1 MRTPLIAVALTSVL
15 VGWHFQPTATPPA
28 PATPAKPATPAAPAT
43 PSTPAKPAAPA
54 KPITAADVKGE
65 PRTDDWWK
73 KMHEQFL
80 ARTKEGAAKGDIG
93 VVFLGD
99 SITQGWGGEG
109 KTAWAANFAK
119 LNAVNY
125 GIGGDRTNHVLW
137 RSQNGELDGLATPAA
152 GSAPKVVVLMIGT
165 NDIGTGATPETA
177 AAGIKACVAAIRAK
191 LPQTKVLLIA
201 ILPRSEKPDDLRE
214 RCRRTNELAK
224 DVADGKNVIW
234 QDDWSKFVK
243 DDGTID
249 KAIMPDV
256 LHLSPAGYERWAGLI
271 APTLQ
276 RLTNSADL
284 TPRGFVGQGAF

>member
-1 MRTPLIAVALTSVL
+1 MKQHERFLSRT
-15 VGWHFQPTATPPA
+15 
-28 PATPAKPATPAAPAT
+28 
-43 PSTPAKPAAPA
+43 
-54 KPITAADVKGE
+54 
-65 PRTDDWWK
+65 R
-73 KMHEQFL
+73 
-80 ARTKEGAAKGDIG
+80 EGAEKGNIG

-137 RSQNGELDGLATPAA
+137 RVQNGELDGLASPPA

-191 LPQTKVLLIA
+191 LPNSTILLLA
-201 ILPRSEKPDDLRE
+201 ILPRSDKPDDLRE
-214 RCRRTNELAK
+214 RCRRTNELAR
-224 DVADGKNVIW
+224 DVADGKNVVW
-234 QDDWSKFVK
+234 QDDWAKFVN

-256 LHLSPAGYERWAGLI
+256 LHLSPAGYDRWAALI
-271 APTLQ
+271 APTLD
-276 RLTNSADL
+276 RLNK
-284 TPRGFVGQGAF
+284 

>member
-1 MRTPLIAVALTSVL
+1 MHTPILAALVL
-15 VGWHFQPTATPPA
+15 ALSFGMLA
-28 PATPAKPATPAAPAT
+28 PAQPAAPAT
-43 PSTPAKPAAPA
+43 PAQPTPGTPTPVAPPKPSMPSAPATPTPPAATKPATPPKAITPAD
-54 KPITAADVKGE
+54 IKGE
-65 PRTDDWWK
+65 PRNDDWWK

-80 ARTKEGAAKGDIG
+80 TRTKQGAEKGDIG

-109 KTAWAANFAK
+109 KDAWARNFAR

-125 GIGGDRTNHVLW
+125 GIGGDRTTHVLW
-137 RSQNGELDGLATPAA
+137 RVQNGELDGLALPKA

-165 NDIGTGATPETA
+165 NDAGGNIEPETI

-191 LPQTKVLLIA
+191 LPQTKVLLLA
-201 ILPRSEKPDDLRE
+201 VLPRSEKPDELRE

-234 QDDWSKFVK
+234 QDDWAKFVK
-243 DDGTID
+243 EDGTID

-256 LHLSPAGYERWAGLI
+256 LHLSPAGYDRWAGLI
-271 APTLQ
+271 APTLE
-276 RLTNSADL
+276 RLTK
-284 TPRGFVGQGAF
+284 